1 MSIAQKIEMAK
12 SAIASKKEELST
24 LVNSA
29 ANGEDVS
36 AEVIETLT
44 KSIEQ
49 DQAKVDQ
56 LEKAEQVLLNKSAP
70 AFIKN
75 KQASDF
81 GFEKQAIVAMKAHVD
96 RISPLQA
103 AAELYGED
111 SGTFAVTKSYKE
123 KANINGLNPL
133 VATTGQQGWAAELV
147 RQAYGDF
154 VERLTGVSIVPTL
167 AALGT
172 RLDFGGAGYITVPY
186 RGALST
192 GDLSGEFVGEGV
204 AIPVKKAGFSSKRF
218 DRYKLGVITVFTSE
232 ILERSTPAIE
242 GLVRQAIL
250 NDTAEMLDSKVL
262 DSVAAGVGVAAR
274 PAGLLN
280 GITAIDA
287 SGVKTAQDLLAK
299 IRLAISPMVQANAFS
314 KPVIIMNPMDHMGL
328 ASQMNATGQFIF
340 ANELAQNRFQGMQVI
355 VTTRMTAGKFLI
367 IDAADFVSA
376 FDAPNFMASD
386 TATLQVANAGTTAAL
401 ATPNPDLRHPDAE
414 GPGYSMFQQDML
426 ALRMI
431 MPVAWGLIR
440 GTGTAAAVSN
450 VAI

>member
-1 MSIAQKIEMAK
+1 MSVSQKIEAAK
-12 SAIASKKEELST
+12 SAIGSKKEELAK
-24 LVNSA
+24 LVDA
-29 ANGEDVS
+29 AASGEDVD
-36 AEVIETLT
+36 AGTIETLT
-44 KSIEQ
+44 KSIEE
-49 DQAKVDQ
+49 DNAKLDS
-56 LEKAEQVLLNKSAP
+56 LEKAEAVLAKKAAP

-75 KQASDF
+75 KAASEF
-81 GFEKQAIVAMKAHVD
+81 SLEQQAIIAMKAHVD
-96 RISPLQA
+96 RVNPMQA
-103 AAELYGED
+103 AAEIYGED
-111 SGTFAVTKSYKE
+111 SGAFAVTKAYKE
-123 KANINGLNPL
+123 KANINGLNTL
-133 VATTGQQGWAAELV
+133 VATTGQDGWAAELV

-154 VERLTGVSIVPTL
+154 VERLASVSIVPRL

-186 RGALST
+186 RGGSA

-242 GLVRQAIL
+242 GLVRSAIL
-250 NDTAEMLDSKVL
+250 TDTAEMLDSKVL
-262 DSVAAGVGVAAR
+262 DATAASPGVR

-280 GITAIDA
+280 GISAVDA
-287 SGVKTAQDLLAK
+287 TGVKTAQDLLAK
-299 IRLAISPMVQANAFS
+299 IRAAITPMVTANAFR
-314 KPVIIMNPMDHMGL
+314 KPVIVMNPMDQMSL

-340 ANELAQNRFQGMQVI
+340 ANELSQNRFQGMEVI
-355 VTTRMTAGKFLI
+355 VTTRMTPGKFLI

-376 FDAPNFMASD
+376 FDAPSFMASD
-386 TATLQVANAGTTAAL
+386 TATLQIANAGTNPAL
-401 ATPNPDLRHPDAE
+401 HTPNPDLDVTA

-450 VAI
+450 VAL